1 MVAGRRH
8 SIAGGQIIHPHH
20 GMDSPDFSTP
30 PGEKTMSPQFEHS
43 FVNSG
48 NFELPKR
55 SNSQKKRSKALSF
68 GDLSRKGYS
77 SRASSKSPI
86 QKEDKEDN
94 GQKGKE
100 SIELFIANDKSI
112 ELNKRPV
119 LTQDVDEERQQ
130 AQHPAVEPETADCIM
145 KTFSGEL
152 NFGLCHFVIFI
163 SEVYVNDVTQFIFDI
178 EIVYLLV
185 KSCVRMSE
193 STRPN

>member
-1 MVAGRRH
+1 MNVLTNFFDMVAGRRH

-94 GQKGKE
+94 GQKGKD
-100 SIELFIANDKSI
+100 SILPSTELFIANDKSI
-112 ELNKRPV
+112 ELNNRPS
-119 LTQDVDEERQQ
+119 LTQNVDEERRQ
-130 AQHPAVEPETADCIM
+130 AQHPVDEPETVDSIM
-145 KTFSGEL
+145 NTSSGEF
-152 NFGLCHFVIFI
+152 NFAHCHFVILI
-163 SEVYVNDVTQFIFDI
+163 SEA
-178 EIVYLLV
+178 
-185 KSCVRMSE
+185 
-193 STRPN
+193 